1 MEENKKS
8 NACCVIGKIL
18 MIIGLAAVVAAVV
31 TLLCKKLCRKEKEN
45 RSLCEGDDEAVDD
58 YDVCCYDSDDL
69 EDCIDGES
77 DDDADPAE
85 EEEDEKEDESKDET
99 VAD

>member
-31 TLLCKKLCRKEKEN
+31 TLLCKKLCPKAKED
-45 RSLCEGDDEAVDD
+45 RCLCEGDDGAVDD
-58 YDVCCYDSDDL
+58 YDVCCYDGDDL
-69 EDCIDGES
+69 EDCIDSES
-77 DDDADPAE
+77 DDEDPAE
-85 EEEDEKEDESKDET
+85 EEVEKEDEPKDESVT
-99 VAD
+99 D